1 MLHLWQ
7 KLTHRCATQDKFQ
20 ISFKIPT
27 FPSSHRPTERKSLSK
42 RRKQA
47 LHHRCQNNIIARSSP
62 LTTKFAFCIQKAPWE
77 LECLV
82 FKPSGS
88 KLSCNGVKVV
98 NLIDEGLVDF
108 VQGVGH
114 VGEWRDNLERI
125 LPRLGPHVAEPRLNQ
140 NFWNCWFQQSRLK
153 TNELQVDYLQVA
165 STVWCVS
172 AKFVHA
178 MYLSVIKLTQ
188 LICAPNFELVNNQLA
203 VSAVIDHKTSSFSA
217 LKYSKDRSEK
227 L

>member
-1 MLHLWQ
+1 M
-7 KLTHRCATQDKFQ
+7 
-20 ISFKIPT
+20 
-27 FPSSHRPTERKSLSK
+27 
-42 RRKQA
+42 
-47 LHHRCQNNIIARSSP
+47 
-62 LTTKFAFCIQKAPWE
+62 
-77 LECLV
+77 
-82 FKPSGS
+82 
-88 KLSCNGVKVV
+88 SCNGVKVV

-125 LPRLGPHVAEPRLNQ
+125 LPRLGPHVAEPRLSQ

-172 AKFVHA
+172 AKFV
-178 MYLSVIKLTQ
+178 YLSVIKLTQ
-188 LICAPNFELVNNQLA
+188 LICAPSFELVNNQVA